1 MARLASPTLLHV
13 VGDPVLAMA
22 SSGYVNSGW
31 GKAKGDIDNR
41 IYLEMKS
48 WAASTRAPEGDG
60 FEVGSL
66 VGKQR
71 KKPGRHS
78 EQLESIEKKIP

>member
-1 MARLASPTLLHV
+1 MASPTLLHV

-48 WAASTRAPEGDG
+48 WAASTRAPEGEG
-60 FEVGSL
+60 VEVGQL
-66 VGKQR
+66 GRQTT
-71 KKPGRHS
+71 KKTR
-78 EQLESIEKKIP
+78 EAL